1 MSKNDLRWPVGI
13 IIVFGLFFL
22 ALLVFLLL
30 ALKSKD
36 SLVERDYYR
45 KGVDYQMQIDRI
57 DRTKSRNEDIQLSY
71 SNENSRLILVYPG
84 ASVTG
89 DILLYRPDDI
99 TADRRFAINPDDSIR
114 QSIDLND
121 LKTGLW
127 RIKINW
133 NTKGGNYYKEEI
145 LIIRAGEK

>member
-57 DRTKSRNEDIQLSY
+57 ARAKTAEAKLSWQYSKTNDQLTIQ
-71 SNENSRLILVYPG
+71 YP
-84 ASVTG
+84 ASDVSGT
-89 DILLYRPDDI
+89 ILLYRPSNADADHNYKI
-99 TADRRFAINPDDSIR
+99 TSDDSAR
-114 QSIDLND
+114 QYIALTDFRN
-121 LKTGLW
+121 GLW
-127 RIKINW
+127 KLKINW
-133 NTKGGNYYKEEI
+133 QIEDMSYFFEDI
-145 LIIRAGEK
+145 LIINKNN